1 MHFRIITVQ
10 LLSRGRTDQL
20 LEMGSETKVTNVTS
34 LQHPV
39 LGTVSGR
46 EFGWMVYLPN
56 CQVVFLR
63 PAQGGWKPPLEV
75 KSKSLLVLDFQ
86 YEYRL

>member
-10 LLSRGRTDQL
+10 LLRGGRTDQL

-56 CQVVFLR
+56 
-63 PAQGGWKPPLEV
+63 W
-75 KSKSLLVLDFQ
+75 
-86 YEYRL
+86 